1 MTGLVVLG
9 VHRSGT
15 SALAGTLQR
24 WGYEAGAAPLPP
36 NVYNESGY
44 FEDSNVVGFNDA
56 LLHRMGR
63 SWSDVRLLPPAW
75 EHQAWAPALRHEG
88 AATLRQAYDLHK
100 PWVLKDPRLCR
111 VLPLWRQVFSDL
123 KLQPGYLIS
132 LRHPLAVASSLQRRD
147 DLPAQWACVLYA
159 IHLLEAEQHTRG
171 CPRAVVA
178 YPDLVQDWRTTLRN
192 AFRALGATQPEVS
205 DASAQLLDEFLDPR
219 STHGGTTAEDWS
231 AAGQPIG
238 RAATLASQAHELLS
252 RAEPFAEPR
261 RFDELRSELGQ
272 YLGDLDPWVEAA
284 VRGRQQR
291 DDAVAG
297 RERVLHFLRQ
307 GGWQPDQEVERS
319 FGEGALSV
327 AYWRGPADAAYS
339 EQRAVQVPLAFSGE
353 QQLRFVL
360 PQESTAGLQALRWD
374 ISDRPAACEVREA
387 WVEDPQGRP
396 VWRWEEGASLLAHE
410 SADLKVIGPA
420 VPTLGMRVFAS
431 GWDPYADRQL
441 PGEVLR
447 SMRAGWVFA
456 VAISARIPTMA
467 LQWLRTTEEAPCEA
481 MDPSPPG
488 LSAELEEISSSLQAA
503 LARRDQTIS
512 QQRQQLEQARLEVV
526 RAQAQ
531 LQLLES
537 LFEKREASRDVPL
550 RVDTDS
556 P

>member
-1 MTGLVVLG
+1 VTGLVVLG

-15 SALAGTLQR
+15 SALAGALQSL
-24 WGYEAGAAPLPP
+24 GFEAGAAPLPP

-44 FEDSNVVGFNDA
+44 FEDSNVIGFNDA

-63 SWSDVRLLPPAW
+63 SWSDARMLPPAW

-88 AATLRQAYDLHK
+88 AATLRHAYDLRK

-132 LRHPLAVASSLQRRD
+132 LRHPLAVASSLQHRD

-171 CPRAVVA
+171 CLRAVVT

-192 AFRALGATQPEVS
+192 AFQALGATQPEVS
-205 DASAQLLDEFLDPR
+205 EASAQLLDEFLDPR
-219 STHGGTTAEDWS
+219 LTHCGTTAGDWT
-231 AAGQPIG
+231 AAGKAIG
-238 RAATLASQAHELLS
+238 RAATLASRVYELLS
-252 RAEPFAEPR
+252 RAEPFAEPH
-261 RFDELRSELGQ
+261 RFDELRSELSQ
-272 YLGDLDPWVEAA
+272 YLEDLDPWVEAA
-284 VRGRQQR
+284 VRGRQER
-291 DDAVAG
+291 DDALSG

-307 GGWQPDQEVERS
+307 GGWQYDQEVERW

-327 AYWRGPADAAYS
+327 AYWRGLAETEYS
-339 EQRAVQVPLAFSGE
+339 EQRAVRVPLAFSGE

-360 PQESTAGLQALRWD
+360 PQESTSGLLALRWD
-374 ISDRPAACEVREA
+374 ISDRPAACEVRGA
-387 WVEDPQGRP
+387 WVEDPQGRQ
-396 VWRWEEGASLLAHE
+396 VWNWEHGTSLLVHE
-410 SADLKVIGPA
+410 SVDLKVIGPA
-420 VPTLGMRVFAS
+420 MPANGLLVFAS
-431 GWDPYADRQL
+431 GSDPYADLQL

-447 SMRAGWVFA
+447 SMRAGWVFT
-456 VAISARIPTMA
+456 VVISARIPTSA
-467 LQWLRTTEEAPCEA
+467 LQWLRTTEESPCEA
-481 MDPSPPG
+481 VGPFPLG
-488 LSAELEEISSSLQAA
+488 LSAELEKVSSSLQAA

-512 QQRQQLEQARLEVV
+512 QQRHQVEQARLEVV

-537 LFEKREASRDVPL
+537 LLENREGTRYVPL
-550 RVDTDS
+550 CADTDS